1 MLISELLTKELKKVS
16 GKSLSRAES
25 RDFSVMLSQ
34 RPEFGDYTTNLA
46 FVLAK
51 ERGQSP
57 FLVAEDLKK
66 ELEPKLKKYFSKIEV
81 KNGYLNFFVNPQFIL
96 ENLNQDP
103 KKILKQPKQKT
114 VVVDYSSPNMGKQLS
129 IAHLR
134 STVVG
139 DALARIFEFC
149 GWKVIGDNHLGDWG
163 MMAGKLIFAYKK
175 YSKTPLVKVSIQ
187 EMQELYVKFTTAE
200 KEDTTLT
207 DLAKAET
214 VKLQKHDKE
223 NLKIWNMLLKNS
235 IKEFKKYY
243 QKLNIRKFDYW
254 HGESFYQEIAEKLVK
269 DFEKKGW
276 AVQSQ
281 GALMV
286 ELENRP
292 AVIIKKADEAFL
304 YATSDLA
311 TIIYRTKELKPDL
324 SLYVVA
330 NEQAFH
336 FEQLFLVAK
345 KLNLAPKTEMVH
357 VKFGMMLGQD
367 RKKLSTRSGKSIMLD
382 DVLNEATQKAKDLA
396 LAKNTKL
403 PLIELEKVSQ
413 KIAVGAIKYNDLSQN
428 RLTDVVF
435 DWQKMLSLEGNSSPY
450 IQYAYARLFNVLTKS
465 GLKKFQIK
473 QEDFVVFSEEERSLL
488 RKVLM
493 FPEAVEQARK
503 ELMPNLVANYVYELA
518 SQANTFYEKFPVLT
532 AEAKE
537 KQARLALINLVC
549 QTIKTGLGLFG
560 IEVFEK
566 I

>member
-16 GKSLSRAES
+16 KTE
-25 RDFSVMLSQ
+25 DFSVMLSQ

-66 ELEPKLKKYFSKIEV
+66 EFEPKLKKYFSKIEV
-81 KNGYLNFFVNPQFIL
+81 KNGYLNFFLSPKFIL

-103 KKILKQPKQKT
+103 KKILKQVKQKT
-114 VVVDYSSPNMGKQLS
+114 VVIDYSSPNMGKQLS

-134 STVVG
+134 STVIG

-163 MMAGKLIFAYKK
+163 MMAGKLISAYKK
-175 YSKTPLVKVSIQ
+175 YSKTALAKVSIE

-200 KEDTTLT
+200 KIDASLT
-207 DLAKAET
+207 EVAKAET

-254 HGESFYQEIAEKLVK
+254 HGESFYQEIADKLVK
-269 DFEKKGW
+269 DFEKKNW

-281 GALMV
+281 GALVV
-286 ELENRP
+286 ELEGRP

-304 YATSDLA
+304 YATNDLA

-345 KLNLAPKTEMVH
+345 KLNLAPKTELVH

-367 RKKLSTRSGKSIMLD
+367 RKKLSTRSGKSIMLKE
-382 DVLNEATQKAKDLA
+382 VLDEAVSKAKGIVLSKGSEYPVMELLENSA
-396 LAKNTKL
+396 LAVG
-403 PLIELEKVSQ
+403 I
-413 KIAVGAIKYNDLSQN
+413 GAIKYNDLSQN
-428 RLTDVVF
+428 RLTDIVF
-435 DWQKMLSLEGNSSPY
+435 DWEKMLSLEGNSSPY
-450 IQYAYARLFNVLTKS
+450 IQYSFSRLNNI
-465 GLKKFQIK
+465 LKKASQKNSKIDLV
-473 QEDFVVFSEEERSLL
+473 DFEVFSEEEKSLL

-503 ELMPNLVANYVYELA
+503 ELMPNLIANYVYELA
-518 SQANTFYEKFPVLT
+518 SLANTFYEKFPVLA
-532 AEAKE
+532 AEVKE
-537 KQARLALINLVC
+537 KQARLKLISLVAK
-549 QTIKTGLGLFG
+549 TIKICLGLFG
-560 IEVFEK
+560 IETPER